1 MKIRGR
7 ALTSIALSLS
17 LIACGG
23 GGGSGGGS
31 APPIAGTPTPTPT
44 PSSAGCQL
52 SFSQKQDWV
61 RNQIAE
67 WHLYP
72 SLLNLTADKGSY
84 TSLQSYIDALV
95 KPAADAGKDRGF
107 TYITSIAEETAYY
120 NSGSTAGFGVRLA
133 YDTTQNRVFV
143 VEAYETAPALAAG
156 IDRGTEI
163 LAVGTT
169 AANLVTI
176 ASLMSSGG
184 TQAVVNALGP
194 SDPGVTRVIRFRT
207 AAGVENTV
215 SIAKADFNLDPV
227 SDRYGARIIDDGGKK
242 VGYINLRNFIG
253 PAEPDLRTA
262 FATFRQQGVSEV
274 IVDLRYN
281 GGGLVRIAELFG
293 DLLAASQVGKV
304 FSYTT
309 YNANK
314 PQENRTRL
322 FAAQPEAISATKLAF
337 ITTGSSASA
346 SELVA
351 NAMLPYFGN
360 NMALIGSNSY
370 GKPVG
375 QDAFDYASCDM
386 RLRVM
391 TFKTDNANRQGEY
404 FNGLAAIVP
413 QTCQASDD
421 IRYQLGDP
429 NEASI
434 KAALDFLGG
443 RTCTPMSRPTGAIGA
458 MATPP
463 ARKALTP
470 EAGSTAEREL
480 PGLY

>member
-1 MKIRGR
+1 MDIRSR
-7 ALTSIALSLS
+7 ALTSIALSLA
-17 LIACGG
+17 LVACGG
-23 GGGSGGGS
+23 GGGGNSGS
-31 APPIAGTPTPTPT
+31 APPIGGTPTPTPST
-44 PSSAGCQL
+44 AGCQL

-61 RNQIAE
+61 RDRIGE

-72 SLLNLTADKGSY
+72 NLLNLSADKSRY

-95 KPAADAGKDRGF
+95 KPAADEGKDRGF

-143 VEAYETAPALAAG
+143 VEAYESAPALAAG

-163 LAVGTT
+163 IAVGTS

-176 ASLMSSGG
+176 ASLMANGG
-184 TQAVVNALGP
+184 GAQAVVNALGP
-194 SDPGVTRVIRFRT
+194 SDPGVARTIRFRT
-207 AAGVENTV
+207 AAGAENTV
-215 SIAKADFNLDPV
+215 TITKKDFNLDPV

-253 PAEPDLRTA
+253 PAEADLRTA
-262 FATFRQQGVSEV
+262 VATFRQQGVTEV
-274 IVDLRYN
+274 IVDVRYN
-281 GGGLVRIAELFG
+281 GGGLVRLAELFG

-391 TFKTDNANRQGEY
+391 TFKVDNANRQGEY
-404 FNGLAAIVP
+404 FKGLAAIVP
-413 QTCQASDD
+413 QTCQAGDD

-443 RTCTPMSRPTGAIGA
+443 RTCTPMSRPTGTIGA
-458 MATPP
+458 MAASP
-463 ARKALTP
+463 ARKALAP
-470 EAGSTAEREL
+470 EGGSTAEREL